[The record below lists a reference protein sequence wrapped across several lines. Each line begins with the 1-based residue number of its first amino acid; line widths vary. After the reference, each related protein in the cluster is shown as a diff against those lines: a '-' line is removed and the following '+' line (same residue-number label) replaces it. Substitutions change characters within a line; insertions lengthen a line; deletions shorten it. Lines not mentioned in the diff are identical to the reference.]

1 MFLVLHCFYYLVS
14 YVLFF
19 SLYHN
24 IVLLSC
30 SFFFLMIRRP
40 PRSTRTDTL
49 FPYTTLFRSLD
60 CLRAWDGNPGNVAFG
75 LVVPLRNEVFELHLP
90 GREERAERL
99 AQVLPLGT
107 EGSVKLLSGLAVEW
121 PSVALYLAAKALNA
135 HLQLHGLKR
144 DTLVHEVAIERQ
156 VHPAVLNHVGV
167 HGRGPF
173 VPNERGDLRGRKV
186 RV

>member
-1 MFLVLHCFYYLVS
+1 MRISDWSSDVCSSDL
-14 YVLFF
+14 
-19 SLYHN
+19 LY
-24 IVLLSC
+24 
-30 SFFFLMIRRP
+30 
-40 PRSTRTDTL
+40 STL
-49 FPYTTLFRSLD
+49 
-60 CLRAWDGNPGNVAFG
+60 C
-75 LVVPLRNEVFELHLP
+75 
-90 GREERAERL
+90 AERL

-186 RV
+186 REDGRGAGRGREGRKGEYVVGDEE

>member
-1 MFLVLHCFYYLVS
+1 MRISDWSSDVCSSDLVIAGPWVK
-14 YVLFF
+14 
-19 SLYHN
+19 
-24 IVLLSC
+24 
-30 SFFFLMIRRP
+30 
-40 PRSTRTDTL
+40 
-49 FPYTTLFRSLD
+49 LD

-135 HLQLHGLKR
+135 PLQLHGLTR
-144 DTLVHEVAIERQ
+144 DTLVHEVAIESQ
-156 VHPAVLNHVGV
+156 VHPDVLKA
-167 HGRGPF
+167 RTST
-173 VPNERGDLRGRKV
+173 RLTS
-186 RV
+186 